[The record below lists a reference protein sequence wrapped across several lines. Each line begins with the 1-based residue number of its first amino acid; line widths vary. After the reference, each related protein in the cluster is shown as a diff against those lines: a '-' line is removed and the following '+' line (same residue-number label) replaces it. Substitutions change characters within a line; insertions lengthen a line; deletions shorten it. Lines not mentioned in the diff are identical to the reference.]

1 MAATAVVRAR
11 IDEKTKRKAT
21 KALKKIGLSVSDV
34 IRLTMV
40 RIAEEKTFPLDLH
53 IPNAESR
60 EAIRELAEG
69 KGQRFATVEEFMAD
83 LNARD

>member
-1 MAATAVVRAR
+1 MSATAVVRAR

-21 KALKKIGLSVSDV
+21 KALAKIGLTVSDA

-40 RIAEEKTFPLDLH
+40 RIADEKTLPFELYT
-53 IPNAESR
+53 PNAESR
-60 EAIRELAEG
+60 EAIRELQEG
-69 KGQRFATVEEFMAD
+69 RGQRFATVEEFMAD